1 MVRVYAFW
9 TTSRWTL
16 KACVSAT
23 QLNCNQV
30 RHGSC
35 HLLMLYVYNECWA
48 PGVCALSASSKLCC
62 VFSEKKEP
70 APAFTFTSASSF
82 PPIKALIWL
91 AFHSPQYRP
100 SLPQDLDLRAVPLI
114 PCHARC
120 LLQESWPST
129 SLLVCRMLWA
139 KA

>member
-48 PGVCALSASSKLCC
+48 SEVCALSASSKLYC
-62 VFSEKKEP
+62 VFPEKKEP
-70 APAFTFTSASSF
+70 VPAFTFTSTLSF

-100 SLPQDLDLRAVPLI
+100 SLRQGQGLHAVPSI

-120 LLQESWPST
+120 LLLESWPSIF
-129 SLLVCRMLWA
+129 LLVCRMLWV